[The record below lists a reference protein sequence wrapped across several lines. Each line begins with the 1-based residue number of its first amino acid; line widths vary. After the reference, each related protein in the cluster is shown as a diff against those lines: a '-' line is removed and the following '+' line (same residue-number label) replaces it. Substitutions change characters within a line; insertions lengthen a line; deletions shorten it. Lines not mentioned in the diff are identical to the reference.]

1 MFLFVIEQGN
11 CEHGGGSRQLKWN
24 PGAGSA
30 EIGFEM
36 CSANSLWPLPETS
49 PFLLPVVDPASPTYC
64 PALWPSRKLQR
75 NGIVS
80 KESLPRLI
88 LIWLFALAG
97 RTLPRWPVS
106 GVSLSRM
113 TGFKL
118 CFDLFEL
125 MTWYKFYKI
134 LCSFYPV
141 KVIVVSVQL

>member
-36 CSANSLWPLPETS
+36 CSANSLWPLPEIS
-49 PFLLPVVDPASPTYC
+49 HFLLPMVDPASPTYC

-88 LIWLFALAG
+88 LIWLFGLAG
-97 RTLPRWPVS
+97 GKQPRWPVS

-113 TGFKL
+113 TGLKL